1 MPGSLF
7 IILIIYFYILQF
19 YIKLSPTYEKF
30 VCLQTNIRYFEDKI
44 GINIITIIDII
55 NHIKTTI

>member
-19 YIKLSPTYEKF
+19 YIKLSPTYEKI

>member
-1 MPGSLF
+1 MPRSLF

-19 YIKLSPTYEKF
+19 YIKLSPTYEKV

>member
-1 MPGSLF
+1 MPRSLF

-19 YIKLSPTYEKF
+19 YIKLSPTYEKV

-44 GINIITIIDII
+44 GINIITIIDIT

>member
-19 YIKLSPTYEKF
+19 YIKLSPTYEKV